1 MSPADPDL
9 RLWDCEIAAVDV
21 ETTGLDAE
29 GGDRVIEVA
38 VARGGPG
45 VAARPGD
52 ATTWSTLLDPGRRV
66 GATHIHGITD
76 AMVAGQPRFPEV
88 VETLEQ
94 ALRGAVV
101 IAHNAS
107 FDVGFLRSEYTRAER
122 PPAQVL
128 VYDSLSFARR
138 AFALSSNS
146 LDNLCAHFRVER
158 ARAHRAADDALATLV
173 LVWRMLEAVDPER
186 TLSLGSFAAACRRRS
201 AEELQ
206 VLRTRLLE
214 ARAAQRVVLIEYL
227 SHDGGA
233 GERTQRQITVREV
246 RSDRV
251 VAFCHL
257 RGAERTFRLDRLRML
272 S

>member
-1 MSPADPDL
+1 MIALDPDI

-38 VARGGPG
+38 VARGGPA
-45 VAARPGD
+45 VAGRSSA
-52 ATTWSTLLDPGRRV
+52 AHAWSTLLDPGRPV

-76 AMVAGQPRFPEV
+76 AMVAGQPRFAAV
-88 VETLEQ
+88 VDALEG
-94 ALRGAVV
+94 ALEGAVV
-101 IAHNAS
+101 VAHNAS
-107 FDVGFLRSEYTRAER
+107 FDVGFLRCEYARAER
-122 PPAQVL
+122 APAQVQ
-128 VYDSLSFARR
+128 VYDTLAFARR

-146 LDNLCAHFRVER
+146 LDSLCAHFRVER

-173 LVWRMLEAVDPER
+173 LLWRMLEVVDPER
-186 TLSLGSFAAACRRRS
+186 TLSLGGFAAACRRRS
-201 AEELQ
+201 SEELL
-206 VLRTRLLE
+206 VLRSRLLE
-214 ARAAQRVVLIEYL
+214 ARAAQRIVRIEYL

-233 GERTQRQITVREV
+233 GERTLREITVREV

-257 RGAERTFRLDRLRML
+257 RAAERTFRLDRLRLL